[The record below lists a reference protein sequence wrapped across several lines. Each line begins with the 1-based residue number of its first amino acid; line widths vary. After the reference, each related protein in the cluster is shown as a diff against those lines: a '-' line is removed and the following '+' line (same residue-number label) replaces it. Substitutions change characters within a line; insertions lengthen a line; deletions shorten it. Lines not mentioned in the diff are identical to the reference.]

1 MKSIEKIAVERFDA
15 YLKKVFA
22 NDVKSYYISLS
33 KKREQYVTFSN
44 MTVSEKNKLQ
54 HNDVYKSELFS
65 KKVSTKFYDVILHDE
80 LLYDAILSLN
90 PKRREIILLKYWGEK
105 TDSEIGE
112 LIGMSQRTVN
122 YNKNKS
128 LKILKETIT
137 IKDVKKSDKRT

>member
-137 IKDVKKSDKRT
+137 IKDVKKIDKRT

>member
-1 MKSIEKIAVERFDA
+1 MEEIAVERFDA

-44 MTVSEKNKLQ
+44 MTESEKNQLW
-54 HNDVYKSELFS
+54 HNDVYASELFS
-65 KKVSTKFYDVILHDE
+65 EKVSTRFYDVILHDE
-80 LLYDAILSLN
+80 LLYGAILSLA

-105 TDSEIGE
+105 TDTEIGE

-122 YNKNKS
+122 YNKKKS
-128 LKILKETIT
+128 LEILKEI
-137 IKDVKKSDKRT
+137 IDEVKKRDKRT